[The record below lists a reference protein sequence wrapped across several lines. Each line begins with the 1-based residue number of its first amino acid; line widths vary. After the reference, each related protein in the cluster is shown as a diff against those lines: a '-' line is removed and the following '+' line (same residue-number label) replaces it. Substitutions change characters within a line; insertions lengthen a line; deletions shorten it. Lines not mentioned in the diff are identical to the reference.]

1 MGLIDSNDDN
11 KNKLIVDLSEIFEHK
26 QKKQKELQF
35 YQKELEKL
43 QFKMSLVS
51 REISL
56 TQDIINLIEQEKVV
70 DLVDM
75 MQEKIIDLR
84 NPGGKNE

>member
-26 QKKQKELQF
+26 QKKQTELRF

-43 QFKMSLVS
+43 QFKMSVVT

-75 MQEKIIDLR
+75 MQEKVIDLR
-84 NPGGKNE
+84 NPGENNE

>member
-1 MGLIDSNDDN
+1 MYDNSNDNN

-51 REISL
+51 REIAL